1 MNSVSKIITSVC
13 ESTDFYDLVIRG
25 VDAVTG
31 TDKPTLKAVIRQ
43 MSKLT
48 PPNELAQEVYEQ
60 FKHFATFGSFDA
72 PERDSEWDDQCVEK
86 FNVCEPATLL
96 LNQVGK
102 LTPELYEEIWNAVSP
117 GPDCELSVR
126 YDPKFVPFHLE
137 NEWHPEDYVM
147 GLKERIGPEGEKAIV
162 ASGNEEVIKA
172 YAEKFPGV
180 KLEWAVNGII
190 DWTDL

>member
-13 ESTDFYDLVIRG
+13 ESTDFYDLVLRG
-25 VDAVTG
+25 VNAVIG

-60 FKHFATFGSFDA
+60 FKHFAAFGSFEE

-102 LTPELYEEIWNAVSP
+102 LTPEDYEDIWNAVAP

-137 NEWHPEDYVM
+137 NEWNPEEYIK
-147 GLKERIGPEGEKAIV
+147 GIKERIGPEGEKAI
-162 ASGNEEVIKA
+162 ATSGNEDVIKA
-172 YAEKFPGV
+172 YAERFPGV
-180 KLEWAVNGII
+180 KLEWATHGII